1 MAVAVAL
8 TLIAEI
14 PKEPRK
20 SIVTTALA
28 APVKLPS
35 PFSTKLGAAPELP
48 FGWNS
53 AVKVFCAVPAELPL
67 ACGAEFRAEW
77 RRQLHRR
84 RERRGYDGFPR
95 LLRDFRDQR
104 QGNRDRHGRA
114 HLSS

>member
-35 PFSTKLGAAPELP
+35 PFSTKLGAARERQ
-48 FGWNS
+48 FGWNR
-53 AVKVFCAVPAELPL
+53 AEYLHRAVPAERQLG
-67 ACGAEFRAEW
+67 CGAEFRAER

-104 QGNRDRHGRA
+104 Q
-114 HLSS
+114 